1 MIIIIITIIITD
13 EYIRQGYLFDD
24 VSYFLCSKLLS
35 LESFHLSLCLP
46 IYSSMLKLSIKQGIL
61 SHIDCYSYS
70 YYWSSFFIKPTT

>member
-24 VSYFLCSKLLS
+24 VSFFLCSKLLS

-46 IYSSMLKLSIKQGIL
+46 IYSWMLKLSIKQGIL